1 MKAYL
6 KAKNNLN
13 ETNFLTVSGISVIIK
28 DPIAFSL
35 NIEDLKDVISGLPK
49 HFLSEI
55 DYIIFGKFEFL
66 KKKGYAAAYND
77 GAIYVNNTQENNR
90 EIYDDIIH
98 EIGHSVEEKYRDL
111 VYADMTLERE
121 FLKKRK
127 LLQKE
132 FKTYGINVSDSR
144 MMNSEYDQELDRYFS
159 DIIGYPKM
167 TVISQGVFY
176 SPYGATSL
184 REYFANGFEAYFYH
198 KDFYLKKVS
207 PVLYDKLERLELGV

>member
-111 VYADMTLERE
+111 V
-121 FLKKRK
+121 
-127 LLQKE
+127 
-132 FKTYGINVSDSR
+132 
-144 MMNSEYDQELDRYFS
+144 
-159 DIIGYPKM
+159 
-167 TVISQGVFY
+167 
-176 SPYGATSL
+176 
-184 REYFANGFEAYFYH
+184 
-198 KDFYLKKVS
+198 
-207 PVLYDKLERLELGV
+207 